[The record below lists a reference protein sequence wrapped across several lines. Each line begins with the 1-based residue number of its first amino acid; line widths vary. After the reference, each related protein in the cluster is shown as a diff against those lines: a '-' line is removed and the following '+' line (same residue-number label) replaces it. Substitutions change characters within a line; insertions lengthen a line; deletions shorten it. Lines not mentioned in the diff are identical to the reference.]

1 MIKLSVIMKRFF
13 TVFLLMFVSFG
24 LFAQHSLAQ
33 NYSSQK
39 TTSHYNSHSKKD
51 INFNG
56 QWKGGFDE
64 GGYGIAGI
72 DDDIKYVLELTI
84 DGSAVSG
91 YSYTY
96 FQEGIK
102 KYYTICRLTGTLNR
116 EANELVVT
124 EVERT
129 KFNTPP
135 GFINCFQTH
144 RLHYEKDSG
153 NIEELRGTWIPAPN
167 QGTGCGSGTTVLT
180 RKMVSNLP
188 TAYMPRKSNQVAKTM
203 APKLAHKNSVVAPKK
218 NPVATAPKKTS
229 PSIAKKIPEHQNEIQ
244 KTETVKSFVPT
255 PEIQHQSIIVPPS
268 PKGFEIRRK
277 DIIKTIEI
285 DQPTF
290 HLDFYDNGEIDGDS
304 ITVFYNG
311 KIVLSHQRLSDKPI
325 SLTLT
330 LDKNAPENIVTM
342 YADNLGTIPPNTA
355 LMIVTD
361 GSKRYEVR
369 IESDTE
375 KSGSVIFEPSK

>member
-1 MIKLSVIMKRFF
+1 MKPFF
-13 TVFLLMFVSFG
+13 TMLFLMFMSFG

-39 TTSHYNSHSKKD
+39 SYSHYNSHNKKP

-64 GGYGIAGI
+64 GGNGIPGF
-72 DDDIKYVLELTI
+72 DDDIKYVLELTT
-84 DGSAVSG
+84 DGSSVSG

-96 FQEGIK
+96 FSEGIK
-102 KYYTICRLTGTLNR
+102 RYYTICRLTGTLNR
-116 EANELVVT
+116 ETNDLVVT

-153 NIEELRGTWIPAPN
+153 NIEVLRGTWIPAPN
-167 QGTGCGSGTTVLT
+167 QGAGCGSGTTVLS
-180 RKMVSNLP
+180 RRMVSNLP
-188 TAYMPRKSNQVAKTM
+188 TAFMPRKSNPVAK
-203 APKLAHKNSVVAPKK
+203 ASSPKPVHKNSVAVAPKK
-218 NPVATAPKKTS
+218 KTPSVVKKV
-229 PSIAKKIPEHQNEIQ
+229 PQHHEEV
-244 KTETVKSFVPT
+244 KTETAKSSVPKIDNILPKNE
-255 PEIQHQSIIVPPS
+255 PEQKFIAPP
-268 PKGFEIRRK
+268 PTKEFQNRRK
-277 DIIKTIEI
+277 DIVKTIEI
-285 DQPTF
+285 EQPTF

-355 LMIVTD
+355 LMVVTD

-369 IESDTE
+369 IESDTV
-375 KSGSVIFEPSK
+375 KSGSVVFEPSK